1 MRTIHGILGPIDP
14 KDLGPTLMHEHI
26 TMADWSMRAN
36 FGTKV
41 FDEQKL
47 LPHTLKHLKR
57 AKDAGIRTI
66 VEGTPITAGRDV
78 PFMRKVAEQSG
89 MNIIASTGL
98 YEDHAHWLVGRD
110 LTDIYEL
117 LCDECRNG
125 MAGTDSLPGIV
136 KAAVG
141 PEGVDPFIARLL
153 DMLGRVAVASDLT
166 ISVHH
171 VVGTKA
177 GTDIIR
183 VLKDAGVKPERIL
196 LLHAGDSN
204 DLGYL
209 NDVLSE
215 GIYIGNDR
223 FGYQSGI
230 NSIAARVETT
240 VKLVE
245 MGYRDQIVL
254 SHDLGAYLA
263 FYEGQDAAIARDLLW
278 EDGIGY
284 GFNEKGTHY
293 DLGGSDYTLI
303 SKHVLPLMH
312 AAGLTQADLDR
323 LMIWNPLA
331 CLAND

>member
-153 DMLGRVAVASDLT
+153 DIQPVGREVGP
-166 ISVHH
+166 
-171 VVGTKA
+171 VGTVWRLRPAIRLDRA
-177 GTDIIR
+177 GWPR
-183 VLKDAGVKPERIL
+183 VHGGCRLRP
-196 LLHAGDSN
+196 
-204 DLGYL
+204 
-209 NDVLSE
+209 
-215 GIYIGNDR
+215 
-223 FGYQSGI
+223 
-230 NSIAARVETT
+230 AARGQGEHQAHHQQKR
-240 VKLVE
+240 KLFHPITS
-245 MGYRDQIVL
+245 RP
-254 SHDLGAYLA
+254 
-263 FYEGQDAAIARDLLW
+263 
-278 EDGIGY
+278 
-284 GFNEKGTHY
+284 
-293 DLGGSDYTLI
+293 TLI
-303 SKHVLPLMH
+303 GPDH
-312 AAGLTQADLDR
+312 AIGPET
-323 LMIWNPLA
+323 P
-331 CLAND
+331 